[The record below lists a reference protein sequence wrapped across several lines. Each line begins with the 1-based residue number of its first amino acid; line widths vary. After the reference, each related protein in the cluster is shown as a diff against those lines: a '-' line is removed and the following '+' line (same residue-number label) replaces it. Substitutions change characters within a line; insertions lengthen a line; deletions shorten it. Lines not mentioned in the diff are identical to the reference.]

1 MGMDMAY
8 IIEEHYRYMD
18 NLWRMGLAA
27 LFFSAQ
33 WQTRKGNYEDT
44 QTLLLRYFLVSS
56 YINQH
61 NNFHI
66 YNILIVLST
75 K

>member
-27 LFFSAQ
+27 LFFTAK

-44 QTLLLRYFLVSS
+44 LTPLLVYFLI
-56 YINQH
+56 YICQH
-61 NNFHI
+61 YNFHI

>member
-1 MGMDMAY
+1 MVMGMDMAY

-27 LFFSAQ
+27 LFFTAK
-33 WQTRKGNYEDT
+33 WQTRKGNYEDIS
-44 QTLLLRYFLVSS
+44 TLLLRYFLKMAHYNS
-56 YINQH
+56 
-61 NNFHI
+61 HI
-66 YNILIVLST
+66 FNILIVLST

>member
-1 MGMDMAY
+1 MVMGMDTAY

-27 LFFSAQ
+27 LFFTAK
-33 WQTRKGNYEDT
+33 WQTRKGNYEDIST
-44 QTLLLRYFLVSS
+44 RLLRYFL
-56 YINQH
+56 NKWQH
-61 NNFHI
+61 YNSHI
-66 YNILIVLST
+66 FNILIVLST

>member
-27 LFFSAQ
+27 LFFTAK

-44 QTLLLRYFLVSS
+44 QTPLLMYFL
-56 YINQH
+56 YICKH
-61 NNFHI
+61 YNFHI